1 MATVKLD
8 WQEIPTAAGGGA
20 IHQCKVRARSDGD
33 ALYMEVHDRG
43 RALIRLYNVT
53 AYYWLEDSQRR
64 IPLYDDEKFRN
75 PDDAKTALTQWYLD
89 NAPTLLVTLAG

>member
-8 WQEIPTAAGGGA
+8 WRELPTADGIE
-20 IHQCKVRARSDGD
+20 IHRCEVRARNGGD
-33 ALYMEVHDRG
+33 ALFMDVVHHRG
-43 RALIRLYNVT
+43 RSVLQVYNVT

-64 IPLYDDEKFRN
+64 IPLYDDEKLRSL
-75 PDDAKTALTQWYLD
+75 DDAKKALTQWYLN

>member
-1 MATVKLD
+1 M
-8 WQEIPTAAGGGA
+8 
-20 IHQCKVRARSDGD
+20 IHQCEVRARSGED
-33 ALYMEVHDRG
+33 ALVHGDVHDRG

-75 PDDAKTALTQWYLD
+75 PDDAKEALTQWYRE

>member
-1 MATVKLD
+1 MATVKLKWRGFSTTD
-8 WQEIPTAAGGGA
+8 GSA

-33 ALYMEVHDRG
+33 ALYMEVRDMG
-43 RALIRLYNVT
+43 PAVIRLFNVT
-53 AYYWLEDSQRR
+53 VYYWLEDSQRR

-75 PDDAKTALTQWYLD
+75 PDDAKTALTQWYLE

>member
-1 MATVKLD
+1 MATVKLE
-8 WQEIPTAAGGGA
+8 WQELPSTAAGT
-20 IHQCKVRARSDGD
+20 IHRCEVKARNGGD
-33 ALYMEVHDRG
+33 ALFMEVHDRG
-43 RALIRLYNVT
+43 PALIRLYNVT

-75 PDDAKTALTQWYLD
+75 PDDAKTALTQWYLE

>member
-1 MATVKLD
+1 MATVKLSWREFSTTD
-8 WQEIPTAAGGGA
+8 GSA

-33 ALYMEVHDRG
+33 ALYMEVQDRG
-43 RALIRLYNVT
+43 PAVIRLYNVT

-64 IPLYDDEKFRN
+64 IPLYDDEGLRG
-75 PDDAKTALTQWYLD
+75 PDDAREALTQWYLD